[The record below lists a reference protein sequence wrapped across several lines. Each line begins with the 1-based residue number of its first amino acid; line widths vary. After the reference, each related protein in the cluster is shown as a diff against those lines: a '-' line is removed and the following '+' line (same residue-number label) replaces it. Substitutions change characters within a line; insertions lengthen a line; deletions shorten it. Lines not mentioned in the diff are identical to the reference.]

1 MSKEKNLELDR
12 LVFFSDAVV
21 AIAITLLALDL
32 RIEKG
37 EELSKLSFAA
47 IGHLWPK
54 FAAFL
59 LSFILIAVFWKV
71 HHKFFF
77 HIRKIDV
84 NLLWFNIFWLLFIV
98 LLPFTTTLISNYFN
112 Q

>member
-1 MSKEKNLELDR
+1 MSKEKSLELDR

-32 RIEKG
+32 RLEKAEG
-37 EELSKLSFAA
+37 DSILHFAD

-54 FAAFL
+54 LASFL

-71 HHKFFF
+71 HHKFFSF
-77 HIRKIDV
+77 IKMIDGKV
-84 NLLWFNIFWLLFIV
+84 LWFNIFWLLFIV
-98 LLPFTTTLISNYFN
+98 ILPFTTTLI
-112 Q
+112 